1 MHLLYEILAERDEEK
16 DAEESTESGAEEHLP
31 EIDFK
36 TENIDGR
43 QCKDRS
49 RNYDARAGS
58 DALDDHILAKAT
70 LLAQCS
76 CHTHCDDGNRNS
88 SFKHLTHL
96 ES

>member
-1 MHLLYEILAERDEEK
+1 MHLLYEILTERDEEK

-36 TENIDGR
+36 AENIDGR

-58 DALDDHILAKAT
+58 DALDNHILAKAT

-76 CHTHCDDGNRNS
+76 CHTHSNDGNRYG
-88 SFKHLTHL
+88 SFEDLTYL
-96 ES
+96 KS